1 MNSRI
6 IQAFAAASLVKCF
19 GIIHACISN
28 TGSTLSCLCAVVF
41 ASFLLNTVEA
51 SAQKM
56 PDPVAPA
63 AKPAATTAPAAT
75 SVKAA
80 TTPVPAATPA
90 KEATTKEATKEPAKK
105 ETAGSASAND
115 AAITAAIKEKLS
127 KTPSLKDAGLS
138 VEVKEGVATLTG
150 TLPKPQL
157 KGVAT
162 RVVKSVQ
169 GVKSVTNNIT
179 IPKTP

>member
-1 MNSRI
+1 MNPLT
-6 IQAFAAASLVKCF
+6 IQAFAAKHGNMCRTSSVLVAFVCVGLLTTVLMSVSAGK
-19 GIIHACISN
+19 
-28 TGSTLSCLCAVVF
+28 TL
-41 ASFLLNTVEA
+41 
-51 SAQKM
+51 AQKL

-80 TTPVPAATPA
+80 TTPAPSAMPA
-90 KEATTKEATKEPAKK
+90 KDATKPEPAKSEAK
-105 ETAGSASAND
+105 GSVVSND
-115 AAITAAIKEKLS
+115 DAIAAAIKEKLS
-127 KTPSLKDAGLS
+127 KTPSLKDAGLN

-150 TLPKPQL
+150 TLAKPQL

-162 RVVKSVQ
+162 RVVKSVA

-179 IPKTP
+179 VPKNQ